1 MLKLTFFLVKVMWG
15 LQIKKYLKQ
24 EEKNSIEVSV
34 QKVFNLTVTFGD
46 LKVKEIKILSIYF
59 EYELIYIVYQKALI
73 RTFLTRLHNNLCEFT
88 ALEFKFNIL
97 FCTQKPVLNIRFK
110 DFWYTKINLTQIWY
124 DEFN

>member
-1 MLKLTFFLVKVMWG
+1 
-15 LQIKKYLKQ
+15 
-24 EEKNSIEVSV
+24 
-34 QKVFNLTVTFGD
+34 VTFGD